1 MDYFNKPIGE
11 QMAANQN
18 NENNQQPSQQL
29 DPNQQN
35 QQTKDSGYDMQNIAT
50 TAQNTF
56 SSIGDGL
63 TDMRTSL
70 DNTVKDFSS
79 KDLAASGEEFLN
91 SNSIIAKFLAD
102 LKKSV

>member
-18 NENNQQPSQQL
+18 NENNQQLTQQL
-29 DPNQQN
+29 NPNQQN
-35 QQTKDSGYDMQNIAT
+35 QETRDSSYDMQNIAT

-70 DNTVKDFSS
+70 DNTVKDFS
-79 KDLAASGEEFLN
+79 
-91 SNSIIAKFLAD
+91 
-102 LKKSV
+102 